1 MWGLELSVCTAS
13 PRLPLTALPRAHPR
27 AAFPFSGRNCQCWC
41 VSCTDCCCFS
51 FSSRRKLNCL
61 LHLFPRKSG
70 LRVLKPLS
78 AKFNQ
83 FYNVS
88 LKNLMWAISEELKEW
103 FGASPFPPPL
113 LAPSP
118 AGPIPHIPKRGYRAT
133 VSLVQDK
140 LLGTEAE
147 GGGKERFEH
156 HQELSKAAKMSIRFL
171 VSHLGSMSFGVQN
184 SGFKCC
190 IPLKLQ
196 MFKSNALADRNLS
209 TDNSVISC
217 CCLLLVSAGMNLC
230 SVLLVLWHFP
240 VLLSS
245 EWKGLATLDKCPF
258 LKFIFPKS
266 CDHNDPIL

>member
-1 MWGLELSVCTAS
+1 M
-13 PRLPLTALPRAHPR
+13 
-27 AAFPFSGRNCQCWC
+27 
-41 VSCTDCCCFS
+41 
-51 FSSRRKLNCL
+51 
-61 LHLFPRKSG
+61 HLFPRKSG

-78 AKFNQ
+78 ARFNQ

-140 LLGTEAE
+140 LLGTGAE

-171 VSHLGSMSFGVQN
+171 VSDLGSMSFGVQN

-217 CCLLLVSAGMNLC
+217 CCLLFAVGVC
-230 SVLLVLWHFP
+230 RYEP
-240 VLLSS
+240 VL
-245 EWKGLATLDKCPF
+245 CPF
-258 LKFIFPKS
+258 GFVTFS
-266 CDHNDPIL
+266 CPPQLRVKGSCYTGQMSFSKIHFS